1 MDEEFN
7 KIKADLVLTYT
18 FARRSGRSIASSL
31 SCVISSIEKYAAS
44 HGIDFA
50 IKLLT
55 EQFEQLKDHSGSIL
69 FAIANSPLLSE
80 NDRNALLVQ
89 IEEIGI
95 DLSWENDAPI
105 AQPPRPA

>member
-1 MDEEFN
+1 MDEKLN
-7 KIKADLVLTYT
+7 NAKAGLVLTYT
-18 FARRSGRSIASSL
+18 FARGSGHSIARSL
-31 SCVISSIEKYAAS
+31 SCVISSIEDYSAS

-55 EQFEQLKDHSGSIL
+55 VQFEQLKDHSGSIL
-69 FAIANSPLLSE
+69 LAVANSPLLTE

-95 DLSWENDAPI
+95 DLSWENHAPI
-105 AQPPRPA
+105 AQPPKPI

>member
-18 FARRSGRSIASSL
+18 FARGSGLSIAASL

-44 HGIDFA
+44 YGIDFA

-69 FAIANSPLLSE
+69 LSVAKSPLLSE
-80 NDRNALLVQ
+80 DDRNGLLIQ

-105 AQPPRPA
+105 PQAPNPT